1 MLTGHNITRTLQVV
15 GGDKCELRLL
25 TVGGGG
31 AGHPHGGG
39 GSGYLAYYSRP
50 LPATV
55 TELTATVGGDN
66 QPSTVLAAGQL
77 IAHSQ
82 QGGHGDNYGGGFGY
96 SGGGDGYNSPARGGA
111 DGSDGEGGGY
121 QGEGTGE
128 DVSSYKFDNFLLSPG
143 EGGLR
148 HYGGGGGGVLVS
160 GRGPDRDHSGQGE
173 GYGGGGEGQQEPD
186 SLVNTGLPGLVL
198 VEVVHK

>member
-1 MLTGHNITRTLQVV
+1 MLSGCCISVTVRM
-15 GGDKCELRLL
+15 RL
-25 TVGGGG
+25 
-31 AGHPHGGG
+31 
-39 GSGYLAYYSRP
+39 S
-50 LPATV
+50 
-55 TELTATVGGDN
+55 
-66 QPSTVLAAGQL
+66 
-77 IAHSQ
+77 
-82 QGGHGDNYGGGFGY
+82 
-96 SGGGDGYNSPARGGA
+96 
-111 DGSDGEGGGY
+111 
-121 QGEGTGE
+121 GEGTGE

-173 GYGGGGEGQQEPD
+173 GYGGGGEGQQQPD